1 MSPIHLSNADRA
13 VAVVVGEVDIL
24 AVFGEATAA
33 KEGDG
38 VRKLRGGG

>member
-1 MSPIHLSNADRA
+1 MSPIHRSNADRA
-13 VAVVVGEVDIL
+13 VVLGEVDIS
-24 AVFGEATAA
+24 AVEPTAA